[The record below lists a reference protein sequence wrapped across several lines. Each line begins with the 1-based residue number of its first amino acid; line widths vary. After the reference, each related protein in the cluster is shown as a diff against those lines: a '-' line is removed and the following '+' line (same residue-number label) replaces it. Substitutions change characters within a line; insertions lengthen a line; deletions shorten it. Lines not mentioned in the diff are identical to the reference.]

1 MPDAASPVK
10 IAYRTPTLRVYGDA
24 KKLTETS
31 ANGANS
37 DGGGR
42 PGANKTA

>member
-24 KKLTETS
+24 KKLTETTGEIG
-31 ANGANS
+31 NT
-37 DGGGR
+37 DGGR
-42 PGANKTA
+42 PGNSKTA